1 MVDGTYGTPWVWPVT
16 PGLLYLAHSYH
27 RCSTPLL
34 NTVTLLAHRPGLHA
48 GKGLPGGYARLRVER
63 GLTAPRA
70 SVLGSDPSIL
80 LLNTTQ
86 TAIPSEESPSS
97 CLGAQNPGS
106 LCTAS
111 PHPHDH
117 TYIWGLSHCSSCLYA
132 HEPALSRGGD
142 DRRSPLLPWQPWLTL
157 LFYRQ
162 PQYWKNGGSSCSM

>member
-48 GKGLPGGYARLRVER
+48 GKGLPGGYSRLRVER

-117 TYIWGLSHCSSCLYA
+117 TSGVYLTAA
-132 HEPALSRGGD
+132 HVCMPTS
-142 DRRSPLLPWQPWLTL
+142 LLCPGEGTTEGHPS
-157 LFYRQ
+157 FHGN
-162 PQYWKNGGSSCSM
+162 PG